1 MIHSDSSLCQIEP
14 HITSDTS
21 EFFQFS
27 TWLAELCDFYQFL
40 LTNWGVP
47 FWDLARASAHAVVEW
62 IEKGWVLSVGGVWRP
77 RPYAIA
83 IAMESFRRSNFTLK
97 KVEIIIIQNPRWF
110 HTFCLIFTPGEM
122 IQFDYILFFKWVLQ
136 PLEPP
141 PSSNPL
147 CPGLPWIH
155 RTRLCRGIHPTV
167 WHRRPAAPYGHHHPR
182 NRQWSQHRGPSI
194 LSYCDTW
201 PFEKSDFQFWIPRLD
216 TSISFLL
223 KTKLSPWKNRT
234 RDVFVKNLEFPE
246 VQCWCVWPWAQRWP
260 IWHFEIG
267 QSLLWNLCCHQWLI
281 GCSFMLD
288 SEWWFTNHSGER
300 STLGESISPGDLFGF
315 DDWSFSH
322 RSYAEETLVTEGKS
336 FGG

>member
-1 MIHSDSSLCQIEP
+1 MLFRFRVSLVMIESIQCMQFHLYMYLSNLIEVHSCAAENSSLNL
-14 HITSDTS
+14 
-21 EFFQFS
+21 FRY
-27 TWLAELCDFYQFL
+27 AEAGEVGKNPSPTLQSRI
-40 LTNWGVP
+40 P
-47 FWDLARASAHAVVEW
+47 SAAVV
-62 IEKGWVLSVGGVWRP
+62 KCNSLLGGGF
-77 RPYAIA
+77 IC
-83 IAMESFRRSNFTLK
+83 F
-97 KVEIIIIQNPRWF
+97 WF
-110 HTFCLIFTPGEM
+110 SPLLGIM